1 MRAFAAIRRWSP
13 IVDLSQ
19 LTTEIRAFAEARD
32 WLPYH
37 TPKNLAMAMSV
48 EMAELLE
55 HFQWLT
61 PEQAAAVA
69 HDPARRG
76 PVEEEMADVLIY
88 MLRLADVLGVDVEA
102 AIRDKMAK
110 NALKYPA
117 P

>member
-1 MRAFAAIRRWSP
+1 MRPWSL
-13 IVDLSQ
+13 IVDLPE
-19 LTTEIRAFAEARD
+19 LTAEIRAFAEARD

-37 TPKNLAMAMSV
+37 SPKNLVMAMSV

-61 PEQAAAVA
+61 PEQATAMA
-69 HDPARRG
+69 HDPVRRV